1 MKIKKFAYSASVIAL
16 SALMLGACSTSSKS
30 SSSDSSSKAKTTQ
43 TTKKAKTEKVAK
55 KIAGAD
61 LKDGTYKLEEDNYFN
76 GYKVVM
82 SMTVKD
88 GKVTKT
94 SYDNV
99 NKDGKSKADDAAY
112 EKQMKKYA
120 KIGPKEY
127 IPKLNKEFA
136 DNGSNSSGVQVVSG
150 ATSSTLTMRNY
161 INQLVQAAQKGD
173 TATIHINNNKP
184 MKDGTYKL
192 EQKNYFNGYRQV
204 YTLVVKKGKVADLKY
219 DQINKDGQ
227 SKTKDAKYEKTMK
240 KVNGI
245 GPKEYI
251 PKLAKEFMDAKG
263 NMEKV
268 QVVSGATHSSND
280 FISYVEQLINAA
292 QKGDTKTIVVDNIVT
307 KE

>member
-1 MKIKKFAYSASVIAL
+1 MYSASVIAL
-16 SALMLGACSTSSKS
+16 SAMMLGACSTTASKS
-30 SSSDSSSKAKTTQ
+30 GSDSSAKTSQTSKKTSSEKAKTTN
-43 TTKKAKTEKVAK
+43 VK

-61 LKDGTYKLEEDNYFN
+61 LKDGTYKLEEDNYYN

-88 GKVTKT
+88 GKITKT

-112 EKQMKKYA
+112 EKQMKKFV

-127 IPKLNKEFA
+127 IPKLAKEFA

-173 TATIHINNNKP
+173 TDTIHINNNKP

-192 EQKNYFNGYRQV
+192 EQKNYYNGYRQV
-204 YTLVVKKGKVADLKY
+204 FTLVVKKGKVADLKY
-219 DQINKDGQ
+219 DQINKDGM
-227 SKTKDAKYEKTMK
+227 SKTKDAKYEKAMK
-240 KVNGI
+240 KVNGV

-280 FISYVEQLINAA
+280 FISYVEQLMNAA
-292 QKGDTKTIVVDNIVT
+292 QKGDTKTIIVDNIVT